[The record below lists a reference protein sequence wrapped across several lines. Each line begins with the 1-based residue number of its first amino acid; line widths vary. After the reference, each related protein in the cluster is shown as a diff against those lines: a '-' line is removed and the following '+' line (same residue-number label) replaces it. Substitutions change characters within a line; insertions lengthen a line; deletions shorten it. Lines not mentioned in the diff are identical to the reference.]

1 MRWSVENN
9 QREYRRRL
17 SYPIPAI
24 IKLNTTTVIL
34 QFC

>member
-17 SYPIPAI
+17 GYSIPAI

-34 QFC
+34 QLC